1 MSLGDWLDEV
11 VAEQAADQGISVDD
25 LDEDDKLDAIGDRL
39 SRLSRHPKR
48 SGEEARRALDSLEA
62 AADYRDD
69 LDDPI
74 GDRLSR
80 LSRHERA
87 PVAARRDAGEDKR
100 IPRPERK
107 RPGEEARR
115 TRDLLETAEDERDD
129 DKLDAIA
136 DRLSR
141 LSSRDRAMAANLP
154 NAGNDAPDPLPER
167 IPSAEE
173 ARREQELLEAAVAKF
188 ETRAAKS
195 EERTAKAFES
205 VATWIEQSQA
215 DRAQERATLR
225 SVAQKLTDI
234 EQRSVREVERPPVGP
249 SRAASYGEDA
259 AADIDKRLSALAR
272 RVAAPQRAR
281 GEYRR
286 RDERPRI
293 DVRDSVVQIARRQ
306 TELDS
311 QEISGR
317 QSATTRGVPRDF
329 GADPGLRSSEPQ
341 VRPTVKHSPA
351 DGVNVTS
358 TEETL
363 RKEIAALTARVARLR
378 AADVE
383 QTSSPTVAEDLRAGL
398 AAMSRSLAALAP
410 RNASVALEGAVGDF
424 GQRLDAAR
432 KAGASDRL
440 VAPVESMLDQVR
452 ETLRDHDPRIAAAA
466 LEREIRALG
475 DKVEA
480 LARMTVSPEVFERL
494 RSQTE
499 EVRSLLAEAALRPV
513 PVERLE
519 RQIGELADRVERLAT
534 SPTPHA
540 DTARVVEALSEAR
553 SQIERSTPAAALN
566 SIERRVEQLAARM
579 DEALRRTPTIDP
591 GPLEDLA
598 RRIDGV
604 RFSVERQAE
613 QRPDAAKLE
622 AVLLDISSKLDRPL
636 AAGADS
642 KALTS
647 TLQELTARLEEA
659 FRRSSSSTNF
669 DPTRIE
675 DLARRIEAV
684 RATMERQGDFR
695 PHAAKLEAA
704 LSDINSKLDRPTA
717 AGADSKALTSTLQE
731 LTARLEEAFRR
742 PAPSTNFDPRPLE
755 DLARRI
761 ESVRTTV
768 ERQADF
774 RPHAAKL
781 EAALTDINSKL
792 DRPPAAGGADSKA
805 LTSTLQELT
814 ARLEEAFRRSS
825 SSANFDPRPIE
836 DLATRIEAVRAT
848 MERQGDFRPH
858 AAKLEAAL
866 SDINSKLDRPPVDGR
881 DTKALMVTLQDQMA
895 RLEEAFRRPVPSVF
909 DPRPIEELAR
919 RIENVRVTVER
930 HADFRPHAAKLEA
943 ALSDINSKLDRP
955 PAASTDTKVLTSTLQ
970 DMTAR
975 LDKAFRRPATAVKFD
990 PEPLED
996 LARQID
1002 GLRVTIE
1009 RTTDFLPDAEK
1020 LDAALANISAKLD
1033 GQAFS
1038 PDDVHA
1044 LTGALQDLASRID
1057 QGSNP
1062 IVDTAPIERI
1072 LRSFGERPVEI
1083 DTAPIE
1089 EMLRDLGEKF
1099 AASIAPV
1106 AIDTSPIERMLSRVD
1121 ATLDAVAR
1129 LPTDVRPLEHAVREL
1144 HEKLDFRD
1152 APQIDVRVI
1161 EQAADLLA
1169 KRLDLREGSALDTE
1183 ALVNQIS
1190 EIHGRIDSLNSTAE
1204 SAAALE
1210 RTVAE
1215 LLDELEA
1222 TRKTLQSPAMAP
1234 SSAAA
1239 MIGDIAELRAE
1250 QKNSDR
1256 RMQARLADVQDI
1268 LERLVSRLGRIEDEV
1283 GRAEEDGLEPER
1295 SAPTFATRPT
1305 MKEARVSEEA
1315 SDAALRSIPDRIPR
1329 PSAREGVG
1337 GTPRGAGAN
1346 SPDGEDFLLEPGRPP
1361 PRMSDA
1367 ESDSLSP
1374 ARNVGINAHIA
1385 AARRAAQAALL
1396 DSAAKTE
1403 GASTSR
1409 SQGTKAGPVSS
1420 PLQQAQEF
1428 FAARRRPVLLGVAF
1442 LAIVTTLA
1450 VVGLRGGSRPQT
1462 LQKSELP
1469 APVQS
1474 PAPLASAP
1482 RAGGASNTAAAV
1494 DSSPVGSLTPAR
1506 TPLASALRPA
1516 PADLVAAI
1524 PVGVAAALRE
1534 AANAGDP
1541 GAETEL
1547 GIRYLEGRTLPRDPK
1562 MAARWFEQAAV
1573 QGLPIAQ
1580 YRLAALYEKGT
1591 GVTSDVPLARAWYLK
1606 AANAGN
1612 ARAMHNLAVMYA
1624 EDGGTGKPDYAEA
1637 AHWFRRAGELGVR
1650 DSQFNLGVL
1659 YGRGLGV
1666 PQDLE
1671 QSWLWFSLASR
1682 QGDADAAKKR
1692 DEVAAKLDSKG
1703 LAAATKAL
1711 TEFKEKAPEPSANE
1725 ARAPVG
1731 GWDARTDAPQS
1742 GRQSA
1747 LSVGGTV
1754 SLNAR
1759 G

>member
-1 MSLGDWLDEV
+1 MSATVDEMNRAAAWSVRGIGRETRDIAEEAARRAGMSLGDWLDEV

-25 LDEDDKLDAIGDRL
+25 LNEDDKLDAIGDRL
-39 SRLSRHPKR
+39 SRLSRHPAAVRQDAGEERRAPRPEPKR

-62 AADYRDD
+62 AADRRDD

-100 IPRPERK
+100 TPRPERK

-115 TRDLLETAEDERDD
+115 TQDLLETAEDERDD

-136 DRLSR
+136 NRLSL
-141 LSSRDRAMAANLP
+141 LSSRDRAMAANRP
-154 NAGNDAPDPLPER
+154 NAGNDASDPRPEPK
-167 IPSAEE
+167 PSVEE

-205 VATWIEQSQA
+205 VASWIEQSQA

-234 EQRSVREVERPPVGP
+234 EQRSVREVERPPAGP

-272 RVAAPQRAR
+272 RVAAPQRPQ

-311 QEISGR
+311 QETSGR
-317 QSATTRGVPRDF
+317 QSATARGVPRDF
-329 GADPGLRSSEPQ
+329 GADPGLRSSGPQ

-363 RKEIAALTARVARLR
+363 RKEITALTARVARLR

-424 GQRLDAAR
+424 GHRLDAAR
-432 KAGASDRL
+432 KAGASDHL
-440 VAPVESMLDQVR
+440 VGPVESMLDQVR
-452 ETLRDHDPRIAAAA
+452 ETLRDHDPRIAAEA

-480 LARMTVSPEVFERL
+480 LARVTVSSEVFERL

-499 EVRSLLAEAALRPV
+499 EVRNLLAEAALRPV

-540 DTARVVEALSEAR
+540 DTARVVDALSEAR

-591 GPLEDLA
+591 RPLEDLA

-642 KALTS
+642 QALTS

-669 DPTRIE
+669 DPRPIE

-704 LSDINSKLDRPTA
+704 LNDINTKLDRPP
-717 AGADSKALTSTLQE
+717 ADGGDTKALLVTLQDQM
-731 LTARLEEAFRR
+731 ARLEEAYRR

-761 ESVRTTV
+761 ESVRTTL

-781 EAALTDINSKL
+781 EAAITDINSKL

-825 SSANFDPRPIE
+825 SSANFNPRPIV
-836 DLATRIEAVRAT
+836 DLAGRIEAVRAT

-858 AAKLEAAL
+858 AAKLEATLSDINSKLDRPPAGSTDTNVLTSTLQDQMARLEEAFRRPSPSTNFDPRPLEDLARRIESVRTTVERQTDFRPHAAKLEAALTDINSKLDRPPAAGGADSKALTSTLLELTARLEEAFRRSSSSANFDPRPIEDLASRIEAVRATMERQGDFRPHAAKLEATL

-881 DTKALMVTLQDQMA
+881 DTKALMVTLQEQMA

-930 HADFRPHAAKLEA
+930 QADFRPHAAKLEA

-955 PAASTDTKVLTSTLQ
+955 PAGSTDTKVLTSTLQ

-975 LDKAFRRPATAVKFD
+975 LDEAFRRPAAALKFD
-990 PEPLED
+990 PEPFQD

-1002 GLRVTIE
+1002 GLRVTIV

-1033 GQAFS
+1033 GQVFS
-1038 PDDVHA
+1038 PDDVRA

-1089 EMLRDLGEKF
+1089 AMLRDLGEKF
-1099 AASIAPV
+1099 AAS
-1106 AIDTSPIERMLSRVD
+1106 T
-1121 ATLDAVAR
+1121 
-1129 LPTDVRPLEHAVREL
+1129 
-1144 HEKLDFRD
+1144 
-1152 APQIDVRVI
+1152 
-1161 EQAADLLA
+1161 
-1169 KRLDLREGSALDTE
+1169 
-1183 ALVNQIS
+1183 
-1190 EIHGRIDSLNSTAE
+1190 
-1204 SAAALE
+1204 
-1210 RTVAE
+1210 
-1215 LLDELEA
+1215 
-1222 TRKTLQSPAMAP
+1222 
-1234 SSAAA
+1234 
-1239 MIGDIAELRAE
+1239 
-1250 QKNSDR
+1250 
-1256 RMQARLADVQDI
+1256 
-1268 LERLVSRLGRIEDEV
+1268 
-1283 GRAEEDGLEPER
+1283 
-1295 SAPTFATRPT
+1295 
-1305 MKEARVSEEA
+1305 
-1315 SDAALRSIPDRIPR
+1315 
-1329 PSAREGVG
+1329 
-1337 GTPRGAGAN
+1337 
-1346 SPDGEDFLLEPGRPP
+1346 
-1361 PRMSDA
+1361 
-1367 ESDSLSP
+1367 
-1374 ARNVGINAHIA
+1374 
-1385 AARRAAQAALL
+1385 
-1396 DSAAKTE
+1396 
-1403 GASTSR
+1403 
-1409 SQGTKAGPVSS
+1409 
-1420 PLQQAQEF
+1420 
-1428 FAARRRPVLLGVAF
+1428 
-1442 LAIVTTLA
+1442 
-1450 VVGLRGGSRPQT
+1450 
-1462 LQKSELP
+1462 
-1469 APVQS
+1469 
-1474 PAPLASAP
+1474 
-1482 RAGGASNTAAAV
+1482 
-1494 DSSPVGSLTPAR
+1494 
-1506 TPLASALRPA
+1506 A
-1516 PADLVAAI
+1516 PA
-1524 PVGVAAALRE
+1524 
-1534 AANAGDP
+1534 
-1541 GAETEL
+1541 
-1547 GIRYLEGRTLPRDPK
+1547 
-1562 MAARWFEQAAV
+1562 
-1573 QGLPIAQ
+1573 
-1580 YRLAALYEKGT
+1580 
-1591 GVTSDVPLARAWYLK
+1591 
-1606 AANAGN
+1606 
-1612 ARAMHNLAVMYA
+1612 
-1624 EDGGTGKPDYAEA
+1624 
-1637 AHWFRRAGELGVR
+1637 
-1650 DSQFNLGVL
+1650 
-1659 YGRGLGV
+1659 
-1666 PQDLE
+1666 
-1671 QSWLWFSLASR
+1671 
-1682 QGDADAAKKR
+1682 
-1692 DEVAAKLDSKG
+1692 
-1703 LAAATKAL
+1703 
-1711 TEFKEKAPEPSANE
+1711 
-1725 ARAPVG
+1725 
-1731 GWDARTDAPQS
+1731 
-1742 GRQSA
+1742 
-1747 LSVGGTV
+1747 
-1754 SLNAR
+1754 
-1759 G
+1759 

>member
-1 MSLGDWLDEV
+1 
-11 VAEQAADQGISVDD
+11 
-25 LDEDDKLDAIGDRL
+25 
-39 SRLSRHPKR
+39 
-48 SGEEARRALDSLEA
+48 
-62 AADYRDD
+62 
-69 LDDPI
+69 
-74 GDRLSR
+74 
-80 LSRHERA
+80 
-87 PVAARRDAGEDKR
+87 
-100 IPRPERK
+100 
-107 RPGEEARR
+107 
-115 TRDLLETAEDERDD
+115 LETAEDERDD
-129 DKLDAIA
+129 ELDAIA

-141 LSSRDRAMAANLP
+141 LSSRERPTAANRP
-154 NAGNDAPDPLPER
+154 DAGNDAPDLRPQPKR
-167 IPSAEE
+167 SAEQ
-173 ARREQELLEAAVAKF
+173 ARRAQELLEAAVAKF
-188 ETRAAKS
+188 EARAARS
-195 EERTAKAFES
+195 EERTAKALES
-205 VATWIEQSQA
+205 VASWIEQSQA

-225 SVAQKLTDI
+225 SVAQKLTDVA
-234 EQRSVREVERPPVGP
+234 QHSVREVERPPAGP
-249 SRAASYGEDA
+249 SRAASHGEDA

-272 RVAAPQRAR
+272 RVAAPQRPR

-286 RDERPRI
+286 GDERPGI
-293 DVRDSVVQIARRQ
+293 DVRDSVAQIARRQ

-311 QEISGR
+311 QETSR
-317 QSATTRGVPRDF
+317 RPSAAT
-329 GADPGLRSSEPQ
+329 GLQ
-341 VRPTVKHSPA
+341 VRPTVEHSPA

-358 TEETL
+358 PEERL

-378 AADVE
+378 ADGVE

-440 VAPVESMLDQVR
+440 VAPVEAMLDQVR
-452 ETLRDHDPRIAAAA
+452 ETLRDHDPRIAAEA

-475 DKVEA
+475 GKVEA
-480 LARMTVSPEVFERL
+480 LARVTVGPEAFEQL

-499 EVRSLLAEAALRPV
+499 EVRNLLAEAALRPV

-534 SPTPHA
+534 SPTPQA

-566 SIERRVEQLAARM
+566 SIERRMEQLAAHM

-591 GPLEDLA
+591 RPLEDLA

-622 AVLLDISSKLDRPL
+622 AVLLDISSKLDRPPVG
-636 AAGADS
+636 GADS

-659 FRRSSSSTNF
+659 FRRSSSSANF
-669 DPTRIE
+669 DPRPIE
-675 DLARRIEAV
+675 DLARRIEAM

-695 PHAAKLEAA
+695 PHAAKLEAV

-717 AGADSKALTSTLQE
+717 PGAESKALTSCLQE

-742 PAPSTNFDPRPLE
+742 QAPSTNFDPRPLE

-792 DRPPAAGGADSKA
+792 DRPPAGSADSKA
-805 LTSTLQELT
+805 LTSTLQDLT

-836 DLATRIEAVRAT
+836 DLARRIESVRAT
-848 MERQGDFRPH
+848 IERQGDFRPH

-866 SDINSKLDRPPVDGR
+866 SDINSKLDRPPVDGS

-919 RIENVRVTVER
+919 RIENVRATVER
-930 HADFRPHAAKLEA
+930 QPDFRPHAAKLEA

-955 PAASTDTKVLTSTLQ
+955 PAGGTDTNVLTSTLH

-975 LDKAFRRPATAVKFD
+975 LDEAFRRPAPRFD

-996 LARQID
+996 LARKID

-1009 RTTDFLPDAEK
+1009 GTTAFLPDAEK

-1033 GQAFS
+1033 RQAFS

-1044 LTGALQDLASRID
+1044 LTGALQDLTSRID

-1089 EMLRDLGEKF
+1089 GMLRDLGEKF
-1099 AASIAPV
+1099 AASTAPAAV
-1106 AIDTSPIERMLSRVD
+1106 DTSPIERMLSRVD
-1121 ATLDAVAR
+1121 AKLDAVAR
-1129 LPTDVRPLEHAVREL
+1129 LPMDVRPLEHAVREL

-1152 APQIDVRVI
+1152 APQIDARVI

-1169 KRLDLREGSALDTE
+1169 KRLDLREGPVDTE

-1215 LLDELEA
+1215 LLGELEA
-1222 TRKTLQSPAMAP
+1222 TRKTLQSAVMAP
-1234 SSAAA
+1234 NSAAP

-1283 GRAEEDGLEPER
+1283 GRAEEDELER
-1295 SAPTFATRPT
+1295 SAPTFGARPT
-1305 MKEARVSEEA
+1305 TKEARVSEEA

-1329 PSAREGVG
+1329 PSAREGIG
-1337 GTPRGAGAN
+1337 GAPRGAGAN
-1346 SPDGEDFLLEPGRPP
+1346 SPDGVDFLLEPGRQPL
-1361 PRMSDA
+1361 RMLD
-1367 ESDSLSP
+1367 EENESLSR
-1374 ARNVGINAHIA
+1374 ARNAGINAHIA

-1403 GASTSR
+1403 GASRSR
-1409 SQGTKAGPVSS
+1409 SQAAKAGPVGS
-1420 PLQQAQEF
+1420 PLQHAQEF
-1428 FAARRRPVLLGVAF
+1428 FAARHRPILLGVAF
-1442 LAIVTTLA
+1442 LAIVTSLA

-1462 LQKSELP
+1462 SQKSELP

-1474 PAPLASAP
+1474 PTPLASAP
-1482 RAGGASNTAAAV
+1482 RAGRESNAAAGV

-1591 GVTSDVPLARAWYLK
+1591 GVTRDVPLARAWYLK

-1612 ARAMHNLAVMYA
+1612 ARAMHNLGAMDA
-1624 EDGGTGKPDYAEA
+1624 EDGGAGKPDYAEA

-1711 TEFKEKAPEPSANE
+1711 TEFKGKAPEPSANE
-1725 ARAPVG
+1725 ARSPAG

-1742 GRQSA
+1742 GRQAAA

-1754 SLNAR
+1754 SLHGGR